1 MPLPKLQFRPGVNRE
16 TTSYTNEGGWFD
28 VDKVRFRFG
37 MPEKI
42 GGWEK
47 FTPASYLGTAR
58 AMHPWVGLD
67 NSRLIG
73 IGTSLK
79 YYINQDSGSFS
90 DITPIRLSNELN
102 NSISIGV
109 VGVSASASVGEI
121 TKNDNV
127 ATNTGV
133 SGSGAVGSVIV
144 IGSTN
149 TVTNEIIGLSAPA
162 LTASVGEVSVAGN
175 LDESVSVTGV
185 SGTMSVGSV
194 GTSSQN
200 VTVFDDLSFSATNGS
215 STITVTVNTEHGATT
230 GSFVTF
236 SGVNSLGGN
245 ITADVINQEYE
256 IASVPS
262 SFTFTF
268 VARQANTSIQ
278 SITVN
283 GQLVPTPVVANSSDV
298 GDGGLTSVAKYQLNA
313 GLDSVVYGTGWGAG
327 TWGRGTWG
335 SASSTSIETD
345 TLRIWTHDNF
355 GEDLLIN
362 VRNGGIYYWDK
373 TSGFTSRAVSLD
385 SLTGSTSAPTVAK
398 QIMVSDRD
406 RHIIAFGCDPESNP
420 GVQDPLVIRFS
431 SQESLTDWATTAAN
445 TAGELRLGSGSEIVT
460 AIETRQQIL
469 VYTDES
475 LYAMQFLGPP
485 FTFGVNLVS
494 ENITTMGPLAAI
506 AVEDNVF
513 WMGLKEFY
521 VYGGTVQRLPCTV
534 RDFVFDDFN
543 LEQREKVVAATNT
556 SFSEIWWFYPSES
569 STTNDKYVVYNYEQ
583 KVWYYGTLARS
594 FWMDRGIFDNPI
606 AAGPNNYLYTQE
618 SGFDDDGSALTA
630 YIESSQMDIGDGEQ
644 FSFIRRMIPD
654 LTFRGST
661 AGSPS
666 ANITVKTR
674 NFPGGNY
681 LQSTSSAVTKSASVP
696 VEQFTAQVHL
706 RLRGRSFAMRVE
718 STASGVGWRLGSPR
732 LDVRPDG
739 RK

>member
-1 MPLPKLQFRPGVNRE
+1 MPLTKLQFRPGVNRE

-47 FTPASYLGTAR
+47 FTPTSYLGTAR

-73 IGTSLK
+73 IGTSAK

-90 DITPIRLSNELN
+90 DITPLRLTNELN
-102 NSISIGV
+102 SSITIGV
-109 VGVSASASVGEI
+109 VGVSATTGVGEI

-127 ATNTGV
+127 ANVTGV
-133 SGSGAVGSVIV
+133 SGSAVVGSVLV
-144 IGSTN
+144 SVN
-149 TVTNEIIGLSAPA
+149 DNEIIGLFTPA
-162 LTASVGEVSVAGN
+162 LTGSVGEVSISGN

-185 SGTMSVGSV
+185 SATSSVGSV

-215 STITVTVNTEHGATT
+215 STITVTVNEAHGATT

-236 SGVNSLGGN
+236 SGVDSLGGN
-245 ITADVINQEYE
+245 ITADVLNQEYE

-262 SFTFTF
+262 AQTFTF
-268 VARQANTSIQ
+268 VARLANTSIQ
-278 SITVN
+278 DITVN

-298 GDGGLTSVAKYQLNA
+298 GDGGVTSVAKYQLNI

-335 SASSTSIETD
+335 SAASTSIETD

-373 TSGFTSRAVSLD
+373 TSGFNTRAVSLD
-385 SLTGSTSAPTVAK
+385 SLTGSTSAPTIAK
-398 QIMVSDRD
+398 QVLVSDRD
-406 RHIIAFGCDPESNP
+406 RHIIAFGCDTEANP
-420 GVQDPLVIRFS
+420 GVQDPLAIRFS
-431 SQESLTDWATTAAN
+431 SQESLTDWASTATN
-445 TAGELRLGSGSEIVT
+445 TAGELRLGSGSEILT

-485 FTFGVNLVS
+485 FTFGINLVS
-494 ENITTMGPLAAI
+494 ENITTMGPLSAV

-521 VYGGTVQRLPCTV
+521 VYGGTVQRLPCSV
-534 RDFVFDDFN
+534 RDYIFSDIN
-543 LEQREKVVAATNT
+543 LEQREKIVASSNT
-556 SFSEIWWFYPSES
+556 SFSEIWWFYPSAS
-569 STTNDKYVVYNYEQ
+569 STNNDRYVVYNYEQ
-583 KVWYYGTLARS
+583 KVWYFGTMSRS
-594 FWMDRGIFDNPI
+594 FWMDRGIFEQPI
-606 AAGPNNYLYTQE
+606 AAGPNNYLYSQE
-618 SGFDDDGSALTA
+618 TGFDDDGSALTA
-630 YIESSQMDIGDGEQ
+630 YIESSQIDLGDGDQ
-644 FSFIRRMIPD
+644 FSLIKRMIPD

-696 VEQFTAQVHL
+696 VEQFTDQVHL

-739 RK
+739 RR

>member
-1 MPLPKLQFRPGVNRE
+1 MPLTKLQFRPGVNRE

-47 FTPASYLGTAR
+47 FSGFSYLGTAR
-58 AMHPWVGLD
+58 AMHPWVALD
-67 NSRLIG
+67 NGRFIG

-79 YYINQDSGSFS
+79 YYLNQDGGSFS
-90 DITPIRLSNELN
+90 DITPIRSTT
-102 NSISIGV
+102 
-109 VGVSASASVGEI
+109 SAGDVTFAAS
-121 TKNDNV
+121 
-127 ATNTGV
+127 
-133 SGSGAVGSVIV
+133 
-144 IGSTN
+144 
-149 TVTNEIIGLSAPA
+149 
-162 LTASVGEVSVAGN
+162 
-175 LDESVSVTGV
+175 
-185 SGTMSVGSV
+185 
-194 GTSSQN
+194 
-200 VTVFDDLSFSATNGS
+200 NGS
-215 STITVTVNTEHGATT
+215 ATITVTDTAHGAVS
-230 GSFVTF
+230 GDFVTF
-236 SGVNSLGGN
+236 SGAASLGGN
-245 ITADVINQEYE
+245 ITAAVLNQEYNITE
-256 IASVPS
+256 VLTDNTYTIA
-262 SFTFTF
+262 
-268 VARQANTSIQ
+268 ARTAGTTIQ
-278 SITVN
+278 DITVN
-283 GQLVPTPVVANSSDV
+283 GALSPTPVTASGSDSGNGGSSTV
-298 GDGGLTSVAKYQLNA
+298 GAYQISI
-313 GLDSVVYGTGWGAG
+313 GLDTSTFGAGWGIG
-327 TWGRGTWG
+327 FWGRGTWN
-335 SASSTSIETD
+335 SAATTPLVTS
-345 TLRIWTHDNF
+345 TLRVWSHDNF

-373 TSGFTSRAVSLD
+373 TTGSSTRAVSLD
-385 SLTGSTSAPTVAK
+385 SLSGATSTPTIAK
-398 QIMVSDRD
+398 QVMVSDRD
-406 RHIIAFGCDPESNP
+406 RHIIAFGCDTEANP
-420 GVQDPLVIRFS
+420 GVQDPLAIRFS
-431 SQESLTDWATTAAN
+431 SQESLTDWASTATN

-460 AIETRQQIL
+460 AVETRQQIL

-494 ENITTMGPLAAI
+494 ENITTMGPLCAV

-513 WMGLKEFY
+513 WMGQKEFY

-534 RDFVFDDFN
+534 RDFVFDDIN
-543 LEQREKVVAATNT
+543 LNQREKIIAATNT
-556 SFSEIWWFYPSES
+556 SFSEVWWFYPSES
-569 STTNDKYVVYNYEQ
+569 SDTNDRYVVYNYEQ
-583 KVWYYGTLARS
+583 QVWYYGAMARS
-594 FWMDRGIFDNPI
+594 FWMDRGIFDQPI
-606 AAGPNNYLYTQE
+606 AAGPNNYLYSQE
-618 SGFDDDGSALTA
+618 TGFDDDGSALTA
-630 YIESSQMDIGDGEQ
+630 YIESSQIDIADGEQ

-696 VEQFTAQVHL
+696 VEQFTDQVHL